1 MQSHFS
7 QNTVTTLLLVDDIA
21 TNLLVLLDFLSACG
35 FETLIAQDG
44 ESALQRAQFAVPDL
58 ILLDVVMPGIDGFET
73 CRRLKSD
80 PKTRDIPVIFMTALN
95 DMENKIKGFE
105 AGAVDYVTKPLQ
117 QEEVLARVTT
127 HLTLRRLQKELQ
139 LQNERLD
146 EFAHTVAH
154 DLKNPLSAIIG
165 FADLLFEVS
174 GEQLDPES
182 LEYLEDLRLAS
193 HKMKDIIEALLLL
206 AGISR
211 NEIAIQPLNMQEI
224 VVEVQR
230 RLSYL
235 TKKYQAEITVS
246 KNWPM
251 AYGYAPWVEE
261 IWTNYI
267 SYGLEFGEHPHR
279 LELGATQMEDTV
291 RFWVRDQGKGLTLEQ
306 QANLFARTKQ
316 NLALSI
322 VRRVAERLQA
332 QVGVESHVDQG
343 NLFYFTLPSKVE
355 VSNEE

>member
-7 QNTVTTLLLVDDIA
+7 QNTVTLLIVDDIT
-21 TNLLVLLDFLSACG
+21 TNLLVLLDFFSSCG

-44 ESALQRAQFAVPDL
+44 ESALQRAQLALPDL

-73 CRRLKSD
+73 CRRLKND

-105 AGAVDYVTKPLQ
+105 VGAVDYVTKPLQ
-117 QEEVLARVTT
+117 QEEVLARVST
-127 HLTLRRLQKELQ
+127 HLTLRSLQKELEI
-139 LQNERLD
+139 QNEQLD

-165 FADLLFEVS
+165 FADLLVEVS
-174 GEQLDPES
+174 GEQLDAES
-182 LEYLEDLRLAS
+182 SEYLEDLRLAS

-206 AGISR
+206 AGISK
-211 NEIAIQPLNMQEI
+211 NEIDIQPLNMQEMI
-224 VVEVQR
+224 VQVQR
-230 RLSYL
+230 RLTYL
-235 TKKYQAEITVS
+235 IKKHQAEIIIS
-246 KNWPM
+246 NDWPV

-267 SYGLEFGEHPHR
+267 SYGLEFGEHPPR
-279 LELGATQMEDTV
+279 LELGATQMEDQV
-291 RFWVRDQGKGLTLEQ
+291 RFWVRDRGKGLTLEQ

-322 VRRVAERLQA
+322 VRRVAEKLNA
-332 QVGVESHVDQG
+332 QVGVESQVDRG
-343 NLFYFTLPSKVE
+343 NVFYFVLPSKIN
-355 VSNEE
+355 SIKG